1 MKFIIGLIVGCI
13 MSKSNNNYND
23 DDLFFFA
30 VIVMILVFIALV
42 INIIWGIK
50 DLKNR

>member
-1 MKFIIGLIVGCI
+1 MKFIIGLIIGCI
-13 MSKSNNNYND
+13 MSKSNNND

-42 INIIWGIK
+42 INIIWGMK
-50 DLKNR
+50 DLKNG